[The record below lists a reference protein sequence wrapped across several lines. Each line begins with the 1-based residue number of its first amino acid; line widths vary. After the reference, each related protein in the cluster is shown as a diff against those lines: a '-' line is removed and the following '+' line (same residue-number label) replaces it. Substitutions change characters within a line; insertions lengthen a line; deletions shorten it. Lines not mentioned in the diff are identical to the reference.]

1 MSRGLASRIVQYHDN
16 TSRRMN
22 KSLTGSEAYNKPGQ
36 FPIVHL
42 NTKEKAY
49 KPPKNVSIVRI
60 PPPER
65 SLYQGNTLS
74 GLLRS
79 GSIVPSVNQQKPN
92 THTTSKYLN
101 GTVHENQPILHPP
114 VEINADLQPTRSAL
128 EDLKAISR
136 KRINSDVSKQFCSIP
151 ASNLFLKCS
160 FFC

>member
-16 TSRRMN
+16 HHTTRRMN
-22 KSLTGSEAYNKPGQ
+22 KSLTVADAYNKPGQ

-49 KPPKNVSIVRI
+49 KPPKKASIVRI

-79 GSIVPSVNQQKPN
+79 GSIVPSVSQIPGPQA
-92 THTTSKYLN
+92 TSKYLN
-101 GTVHENQPILHPP
+101 GTVHENQPILHPA
-114 VEINADLQPTRSAL
+114 ESNADLQPTRSVL

-136 KRINSDVSKQFCSIP
+136 KRINNDVSS
-151 ASNLFLKCS
+151 LFEIIDLI
-160 FFC
+160 